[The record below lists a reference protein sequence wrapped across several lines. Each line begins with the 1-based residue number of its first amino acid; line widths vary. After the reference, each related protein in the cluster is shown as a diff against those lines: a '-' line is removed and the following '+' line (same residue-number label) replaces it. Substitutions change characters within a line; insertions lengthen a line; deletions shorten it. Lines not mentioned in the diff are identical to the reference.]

1 MNGVRQNYIRML
13 TALVDFSRRRCIWLL
28 VVAFV
33 LTASALYYVVVRFAI
48 STDTSGMLSRDLPFE
63 RLQNRFNQNF
73 PQSND
78 TIVIV
83 VKSESAEL
91 ARRAADRLSA
101 WLRRRGAGIS
111 SVYQPGGGRFFERNG
126 LLYLSTK
133 NLWALSNHLS
143 QAQPFLARLSREPT
157 IPSLVTVLGEALGH
171 AGAHGEDVAELG
183 ALFHALGKTI
193 TAQESGQFF
202 QLPWGDLMGS
212 GSPTGG
218 RWSFVV
224 AKPRYDYRNVRP
236 VQKAI
241 NSIRRGIR
249 ALRLN
254 TAHGVRVR
262 ITGSAA
268 LDNAQFKTI
277 SHSAG
282 VAVALSVFLVL
293 ALLTFALRTV
303 RLVFAT
309 LVTLFVGLIW
319 TAAFALFATGPFNL
333 ISIAFAVLFV
343 GLGVDFG
350 IQFCM
355 RYREERLN
363 HGHETALRRT
373 VSGLSMALTLAA
385 LAAAISFYSF
395 VPTHYAGIRDL
406 GIISGTSMFIALL
419 ANFTVLPAMLSLTGV
434 SRLKEHRFRRSLS
447 FERVPIHRH
456 VWLVLAL
463 SGLVAVATIPIIMAA
478 RFDFDPM
485 HLQNSHNEA
494 VRTFRQLLKRE
505 KPSPY
510 PIDVL
515 EPDLAAAE
523 RVAARLGKLDV
534 VAHAVTLASY
544 VPTHQAQKLA
554 IIQQMALVIPVFALR
569 PAASVTVHPEAIR
582 AALEQL
588 QGDLKA
594 FVARGPRSELVPA
607 ARHLGNTLGHYLK
620 HFGRAPKNLVG
631 LQRRVIGDLPLE
643 LQALRR
649 SLRAE
654 PVTLG
659 TLPASLRH
667 RYLSPNGS
675 ARVQVFS
682 RLLLNSNRNLRRF
695 VTEVQKVAPAAIGTP
710 ILLVE
715 GGNAVVQA
723 FREATIISLIL
734 IAVLLLLTLR
744 RVSDVLMVLV
754 SIGFAAMLTVAG
766 MQLTGISFDLANI
779 IVLPLEIGLCVAFG
793 IYLVTR
799 WRDGV
804 DAVHLLR
811 TSTPDAVLFSALTTL
826 SSFGSL
832 AVSSNPGMAVL
843 GKTLCIA
850 VTAILISIL
859 FLLPVLLLLRTAKP
873 GDLKL
878 KEGGPDDQ

>member
-1 MNGVRQNYIRML
+1 MNGVRQHYIRML
-13 TALVDFSRRRCIWLL
+13 TALVDFSRRRCIQLL

-33 LTASALYYVVVRFAI
+33 LTALALYYVVVHFAI

-63 RLQNRFNQNF
+63 RLQNRFNKSF

-83 VKSESAEL
+83 VKGESAGL
-91 ARRAADRLSA
+91 SRRAAGRLSI
-101 WLRRRGAGIS
+101 WLKRHGAGIT

-133 NLWALSNHLS
+133 DLWALSSHLS
-143 QAQPFLARLSREPT
+143 QAQPFLARLARKPT
-157 IPSLVTVLGEALGH
+157 IPSLVSVLGEALGH
-171 AGAHGEDVAELG
+171 AGTHGGDVAELG
-183 ALFHALGKTI
+183 TLFQDFGKTV
-193 TAQESGQFF
+193 TAQESGRFF
-202 QLPWGDLMGS
+202 EIPWGGLMAG

-218 RWSFVV
+218 RWNFVV

-241 NSIRRGIR
+241 DSIRRGVL

-254 TAHGVRVR
+254 AAHGVRVR

-277 SHSAG
+277 SRSAG
-282 VAVALSVFLVL
+282 VAVGLSVFLVL

-303 RLVFAT
+303 RLVLAT
-309 LVTLFVGLIW
+309 LVTLFIGLIW

-355 RYREERLN
+355 RYREERLE

-395 VPTHYAGIRDL
+395 VPTRYAGIRDL
-406 GIISGTSMFIALL
+406 GIISGTSMFIALI

-447 FERVPIHRH
+447 LERVPIHRH
-456 VWLVLAL
+456 VWSVLML
-463 SGLVAVATIPIIMAA
+463 SGLVAVATIPMIMAA

-494 VRTFRQLLKRE
+494 VRTFHQLLKRE
-505 KPSPY
+505 NPSPY

-515 EPDLAAAE
+515 EPNLASAE
-523 RVAARLGKLDV
+523 RIAARLGKLDV

-554 IIQQMALVIPVFALR
+554 IIQQMALVTPIFALQSTA
-569 PAASVTVHPEAIR
+569 PVTVHPEAIR
-582 AALEQL
+582 AALKRL
-588 QGDLKA
+588 QGELKA
-594 FVARGPRSELVPA
+594 FVGREPRSGLAPA
-607 ARHLGNTLGHYLK
+607 ARRLQRQLSHYLRR
-620 HFGRAPKNLVG
+620 FGRASQKLVG

-649 SLRAE
+649 SLGAA
-654 PVTLG
+654 PVTLD

-667 RYLSPNGS
+667 RYLDPNGR

-682 RLLLNSNRNLRRF
+682 RLSLNSNHNLRRF
-695 VTEVQKVAPAAIGTP
+695 VAGVQKVAPTAIGTP

-715 GGNAVVQA
+715 GGDAVVQA
-723 FREATIISLIL
+723 FREATMISLTL
-734 IAVLLLLTLR
+734 IAILLLLALR
-744 RVSDVLMVLV
+744 RVTDVLMVLV

-804 DAVHLLR
+804 EAAHLLR

-859 FLLPVLLLLRTAKP
+859 FLLPALLLLRTARP
-873 GDLKL
+873 
-878 KEGGPDDQ
+878 EGHETGGKQRE